1 MGYLFLVHTY
11 LTKIKML
18 SCKFNQP
25 RGSTKTSWCFSLL
38 LQDHQHMEQMVT
50 ISRVIYDC
58 SKTHKEFIIFTEL
71 LKHKEKILIL
81 SVRHLNKCQP
91 MPHGPV
97 TDTQNVVKRSSFVTN
112 VIIKI
117 INSRI
122 FNKQTIYRIVSR
134 INKINQGWWS
144 PQKQLTPL
152 CLMSRGRDCGEHRS
166 FSHMDRHP
174 QMCASRREAGVTQ
187 TSPVQT

>member
-1 MGYLFLVHTY
+1 MMFQSIAARPPAYGADG
-11 LTKIKML
+11 
-18 SCKFNQP
+18 NN
-25 RGSTKTSWCFSLL
+25 
-38 LQDHQHMEQMVT
+38 LQSHLWLQQN
-50 ISRVIYDC
+50 
-58 SKTHKEFIIFTEL
+58 KTHKEFVIYTEL
-71 LKHKEKILIL
+71 WKHKEKILIL
-81 SVRHLNKCQP
+81 SVRHLNRCQP

-97 TDTQNVVKRSSFVTN
+97 TDTQNAVKRSPFVTN
-112 VIIKI
+112 VILKI

-144 PQKQLTPL
+144 PQKQLTSL
-152 CLMSRGRDCGEHRS
+152 CLMSRGRVYDEHGS

-174 QMCASRREAGVTQ
+174 QMCASMREAGVTQ